1 MAEAATLVPNADRER
16 EFRNALG
23 TFATG
28 VVVVT
33 TRDAHGEAHGL
44 TVNSFTAVSLE
55 PRLILWSQAIRAA
68 SVATFDTA
76 THFAVNV
83 LALDQLE
90 LARGFARPGVDK
102 FAGVRVTAGLGGA
115 PLLVGAAASF
125 ECLAREIHRAGDHL
139 LRLGEVLRF
148 QYSQQPPLIF
158 AQGRYQRGHNLETH
172 SNPDADLASAWDGLS

>member
-1 MAEAATLVPNADRER
+1 VAEAAPLIPNADRER
-16 EFRNALG
+16 DFRNALG

-33 TRDAHGEAHGL
+33 TRDAGGDAHGL

-76 THFAVNV
+76 THFAINV

-90 LARGFARPGVDK
+90 LARRFARSGVDK
-102 FAGVRVTAGLGGA
+102 FAGMRVTAGHGGA
-115 PLLVGAAASF
+115 PLLAGVAASF
-125 ECLAREIHRAGDHL
+125 ECLARQTHHAGDHL

-148 QYSQQPPLIF
+148 QYSERPPLVF

-172 SNPDADLASAWDGLS
+172 SDPDADLASAWDGLS

>member
-1 MAEAATLVPNADRER
+1 MAEAATLVVNVDRER

-33 TRDAHGEAHGL
+33 TRDASGGAHGL
-44 TVNSFTAVSLE
+44 TVNSFTAVSLK
-55 PRLILWSQAIRAA
+55 PRLILWSQTAIATSA
-68 SVATFDTA
+68 ATFDSA

-83 LALDQLE
+83 LALDQLD
-90 LARGFARPGVDK
+90 FARRFARSSADK
-102 FAGVRVTAGLGGA
+102 FLGLPLSQGLGGA
-115 PLLVGAAASF
+115 PLLVGAAATF

-148 QYSQQPPLIF
+148 QYSQRPPLVF
-158 AQGRYQRGHNLETH
+158 AKGRYQRGHNIETH
-172 SNPDADLASAWDGLS
+172 PDPDADLAAAWSGLS